1 MRFFI
6 FKKVFNKE
14 QHRPR
19 RSKNP
24 GSDPRNLLIQTRFAI
39 RLDRRFLLDTE
50 TEKLYPKNNRHSK
63 NPGQKLLG
71 KMKNQL

>member
-1 MRFFI
+1 MYRNMRFFI
-6 FKKVFNKE
+6 FKKVSNKE

-39 RLDRRFLLDTE
+39 RLDRRFFARYRDGKAL
-50 TEKLYPKNNRHSK
+50 PKK
-63 NPGQKLLG
+63 
-71 KMKNQL
+71 